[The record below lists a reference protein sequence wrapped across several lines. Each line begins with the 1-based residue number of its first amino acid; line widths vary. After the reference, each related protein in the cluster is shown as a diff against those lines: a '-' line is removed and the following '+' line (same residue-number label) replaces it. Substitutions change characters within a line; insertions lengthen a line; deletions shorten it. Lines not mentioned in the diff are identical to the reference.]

1 MLLLHNSLF
10 DVVASCDVTAAFT
23 DAENLWYASSH
34 SVIKAFCFVWPMI
47 PPATFLDHFT
57 RVSCQVQQHWR
68 IQCWEATPYFS
79 GIIEHNLK
87 YGLRSSHQRRMLCF
101 LFIPHLYST
110 ILKHTIID
118 VWCHLV
124 SHQFGTTAIKQ
135 RCKKLEK
142 NVRNCISFQDYLS
155 WCASQKLFLSPK
167 LISSNNF
174 FISIV
179 AFFTTSIFRKKFIT
193 SCTSIDEEKANDWF
207 FLSGSQNEME
217 SLKFLIRRLL
227 ISLLFRSASSFWLI
241 MSLMSGREDPL
252 PWSNYRFY
260 ERKIVLEHVFFL
272 F

>member
-167 LISSNNF
+167 LTSSNYF
-174 FISIV
+174 FCLNCSGFYYINIPQKIYYVLHFSWWRGNKWLVLSLWVTEWNGITKVLNQEALDFIAFQISIV
-179 AFFTTSIFRKKFIT
+179 
-193 SCTSIDEEKANDWF
+193 
-207 FLSGSQNEME
+207 
-217 SLKFLIRRLL
+217 LL
-227 ISLLFRSASSFWLI
+227 I
-241 MSLMSGREDPL
+241 D
-252 PWSNYRFY
+252 
-260 ERKIVLEHVFFL
+260 HVPDVW
-272 F
+272 